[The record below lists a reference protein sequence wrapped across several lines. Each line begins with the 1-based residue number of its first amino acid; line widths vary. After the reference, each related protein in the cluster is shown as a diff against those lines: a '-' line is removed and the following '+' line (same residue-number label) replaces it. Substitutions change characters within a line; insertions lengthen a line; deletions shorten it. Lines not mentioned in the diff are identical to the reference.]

1 MDWLIVEPTLEQK
14 LNLEC
19 TCRGI
24 MQQTDLEQMQVLCVA
39 LTKQNWHQSMILKQA
54 VQHIAQLDA
63 WEFDEAA
70 AE

>member
-14 LNLEC
+14 LTLEC

-24 MQQTDLEQMQVLCVA
+24 MEQTDLEQMQALCVA
-39 LTKQNWHQSMILKQA
+39 LTKQNWHQGMILKQA